1 MALKYSSVALFRKM
15 LIRRLMGSTAPP
27 APRLRSTS
35 CPLANV
41 GLRDAHIGQVQGIAH
56 TSPRSDTVDELL
68 QVFRD
73 QGAEIQI
80 GDEEVLIRFTKEAL
94 LAAGQGITS
103 NQSKNKEIS

>member
-1 MALKYSSVALFRKM
+1 
-15 LIRRLMGSTAPP
+15 
-27 APRLRSTS
+27 
-35 CPLANV
+35 
-41 GLRDAHIGQVQGIAH
+41 
-56 TSPRSDTVDELL
+56 VDELL